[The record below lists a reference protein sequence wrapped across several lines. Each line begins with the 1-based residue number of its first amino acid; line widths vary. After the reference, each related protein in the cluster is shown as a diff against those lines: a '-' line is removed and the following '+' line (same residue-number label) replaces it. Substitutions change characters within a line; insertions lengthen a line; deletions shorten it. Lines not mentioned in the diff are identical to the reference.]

1 MKVCRFLL
9 LTCLL
14 LALVVSSQAAS
25 FVEWQLARFSQAE
38 LLDPAISGEHAN
50 PAGDGLSNWLKYAFD
65 LDPHVPSI
73 EGAPAAQFVGGA
85 LALNFFH
92 RTDDP

>member
-1 MKVCRFLL
+1 MDSLNRFALL
-9 LTCLL
+9 LVF
-14 LALVVSSQAAS
+14 LAMQFPVHGAS
-25 FVEWQLARFSQAE
+25 FVEWQWARFSQAE
-38 LLDPAISGEHAN
+38 LLDPAISGEHAS

-73 EGAPAAQFVGGA
+73 EGAPAAQFVGAA